1 MAIRAV
7 IFDFGGVLVRTEDD
21 SGRRRWEERLGLSRG
36 ELERLVFESD
46 VSVQAMLGRLSEEAV
61 WQNVARALRLS
72 ATELAEL
79 RRDFWAG
86 DRLDPHLFAF
96 LRNLRPRYRVGLISN
111 AWDNARSVFTEK
123 YGLGQVLDVLVVSAE
138 EGVMKPEARIYH
150 IALERLGV
158 RPEEAVFI
166 DDIEENVVGARKAGL
181 HGIHFRETAQTIAE
195 VRRYLDGEI

>member
-1 MAIRAV
+1 MAVRAV

-21 SGRRRWEERLGLSRG
+21 SGRRKWEERLGLPRG

-46 VSVQAMLGRLSEEAV
+46 VSVRAMRGQASEEAV
-61 WQNVARALRLS
+61 WQHVAQVLHLNAE
-72 ATELAEL
+72 ELAEL
-79 RRDFWAG
+79 RYDFWAG
-86 DRLDPHLFAF
+86 DRLDPHLLAF
-96 LRNLRPRYRVGLISN
+96 LSSLRPRYRVGLISN
-111 AWDNARSVFTEK
+111 AWDNARAVFTEK
-123 YGLGQVLDVLVVSAE
+123 YGLGPVLDVLVISAE

-166 DDIEENVVGARKAGL
+166 DDIEENVIGARKAGL
-181 HGIHFRETAQTIAE
+181 HGIHFRGTDQTIAE